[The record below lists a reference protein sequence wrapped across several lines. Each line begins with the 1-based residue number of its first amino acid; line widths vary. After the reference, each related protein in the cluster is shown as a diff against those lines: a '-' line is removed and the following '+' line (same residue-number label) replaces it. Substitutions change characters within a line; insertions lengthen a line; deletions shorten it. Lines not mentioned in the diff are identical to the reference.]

1 MRYILHNRLIMRA
14 VCVIGRKAG
23 VDNALEQEKL
33 EARKLLKM
41 ATNPNCPVHALL
53 GVFWVVQDSPPG
65 KRYLFQPDKVLHNFI
80 FQQIEYCSTQ
90 TKRHFCESQIVEMGD
105 SSNQNSFHHTM

>member
-1 MRYILHNRLIMRA
+1 MRA

-53 GVFWVVQDSPPG
+53 GVFGLCKTRRQKKDIFSNLT
-65 KRYLFQPDKVLHNFI
+65 RFYAILFFN
-80 FQQIEYCSTQ
+80 
-90 TKRHFCESQIVEMGD
+90 R
-105 SSNQNSFHHTM
+105 